1 MKTLITAA
9 AVLVATT
16 NIALAEGGS
25 LLPAMPEVAWPD
37 MEVTVGAER
46 ELEAEVNS
54 LYGSVSM
61 GAITLG
67 TTMKDTAT
75 DNGSF
80 NITKYEVDVV
90 QPLGAHVSLYFK
102 NDFTDDLKHSET
114 VVGGKVK
121 F

>member
-9 AVLVATT
+9 AALVATT
-16 NIALAEGGS
+16 TLAFAEGDS
-25 LLPAMPEVAWPD
+25 IIPEVVWP
-37 MEVTVGAER
+37 EVEVAVGAER

-67 TTMKDTAT
+67 TTMKDTAA
-75 DNGSF
+75 DSGNF
-80 NITKYEVDVV
+80 NISKYEVDVV
-90 QPLGAHVSLYFK
+90 QPLGSHVSLYMK
-102 NDFTDDLKHSET
+102 NDFTDDFKHSET
-114 VVGGKVK
+114 VVGGKIK

>member
-9 AVLVATT
+9 TVLVATT
-16 NIALAEGGS
+16 TLAFAEGDS
-25 LLPAMPEVAWPD
+25 IIPKMPEVVWPE
-37 MEVTVGAER
+37 MSVAVGAER

-67 TTMKDTAT
+67 TTMKDTAA
-75 DNGSF
+75 DSGSF
-80 NITKYEVDVV
+80 NISKYEVDVV
-90 QPLGAHVSLYFK
+90 QPLGSHVSLYMK
-102 NDFTDDLKHSET
+102 NDFTDNFKHSET
-114 VVGGKVK
+114 VVGGKIQ